1 MKVVHVSHS
10 DLNGGAAIAAY
21 RIHKALRSRGIDS
34 TMAVNS
40 ATSGDWTVQGPKTAL
55 AKQMAYIRPYLASF
69 LSKGLQ
75 TTEPGIHSTA
85 LVSSTWPQ
93 RLKATGADIINLH
106 WVNGEMMSIADIG
119 QLRQPVVWTLHD
131 MWAFCGAEH
140 YTNDH
145 RWQEGYWPHNRP
157 SYEGGF
163 DLNRWTW
170 HRKRRHWWKPFQI
183 VTPSQWLADCVSK
196 SALMGDWP
204 VTVIPN
210 PIDTDLWQP
219 VDKGLARQCF
229 HLPVD
234 IPLLLFGAGGG
245 TGNFRKGF
253 DLLQLALSHLQDHL
267 PGLELVVFGQSA
279 PKEPINLGFP
289 VHYVGRLQDQHSLRL
304 LYCAADAMV
313 ISSRQDNLPNTGLEA
328 HACGTPV
335 IAFHTGGLP
344 DIVSHM
350 KTGYLAQA
358 FNTDDLANGIQWVLG
373 DSERHAVLRN
383 AARQRAID
391 KWSSQVVTDSYHKLY
406 ESIVSVSFSG

>member
-10 DLNGGAAIAAY
+10 DLSGGAAIAAY

-34 TMAVNS
+34 TMAVNR

-55 AKQMAYIRPYLASF
+55 AKQMAYIRPYLGS
-69 LSKGLQ
+69 LPSKGLQ
-75 TTEPGIHSTA
+75 TTEPGIHSVA

-106 WVNGEMMSIADIG
+106 WVNGEMLSIADIG
-119 QLRQPVVWTLHD
+119 KLRQPVVWTLHD

-170 HRKRRHWWKPFQI
+170 HRKRRHWRKPFQI

-210 PIDTDLWQP
+210 PIDTDLWRP
-219 VDKGLARQCF
+219 VDKGLARQLLN
-229 HLPVD
+229 LPQHS
-234 IPLLLFGAGGG
+234 PLLLFGAGGG
-245 TGNFRKGF
+245 TSDPRKGF
-253 DLLQLALSHLQDHL
+253 DLLTAALDHL
-267 PGLELVVFGQSA
+267 RGEIDGLELAVFGQGE
-279 PKEPINLGFP
+279 PKQPIDLGFP
-289 VHYVGRLQDQHSLRL
+289 VHYMGRLQDPLSLRV
-304 LYCAADAMV
+304 LYSAADAMV
-313 ISSRQDNLPNTGLEA
+313 IPSRQDNLPNTGLEA

-335 IAFHTGGLP
+335 IAFKMGGLP
-344 DIVSHM
+344 DIVDHL
-350 KTGYLAQA
+350 KTGYLAA
-358 FNTDDLANGIQWVLG
+358 PFDTEDLASGIQWVLG
-373 DSERHAVLRN
+373 SQGGDKILSQ
-383 AARQRAID
+383 AARQRSVEL
-391 KWSSQVVTDSYHKLY
+391 WSPKVVGDSYRKLY
-406 ESIVSVSFSG
+406 SSLQFQ